1 MVSGGTGTPA
11 GGAYTWG
18 MRWWEFE
25 SVIGSDVIALV
36 RGAAAEA
43 ERRSA
48 LTPEVVQAIVE
59 RGWFK
64 AWVPREFGGLELDLE
79 TGLRLFEAAAWADG
93 SFGWSVMIGAGGGVF
108 AGLMR
113 ETTAHAVFD
122 PKEAVIAGSGN
133 PRGTAERVPGGFR
146 VSGRWLWASGAPW
159 ATTFTANCVVT
170 EGGEP
175 VPGANGG
182 PLIRA
187 MAFEPAQV
195 RIHET
200 WDANGMRGT
209 ASHDMEVVDAFVPEE
224 RMFSVFEGEP
234 WHPGTVFR
242 VPFVEFAEATTASVL
257 PGVALRLFE
266 LVAASLRERT
276 EYGGPRLMAERD
288 DVRGRMAE
296 ALVTVEAGRTLL
308 FDAARQTWAEA
319 ERGRP
324 APSTLA
330 RLSLAA
336 NFAAAGALR
345 AGGIVAPLGGM
356 ALNQRADEA
365 GRAWRD
371 LQTAGQHGA
380 IRPTVLAVRGAEL
393 LAD

>member
-1 MVSGGTGTPA
+1 
-11 GGAYTWG
+11 
-18 MRWWEFE
+18 
-25 SVIGSDVIALV
+25 
-36 RGAAAEA
+36 
-43 ERRSA
+43 
-48 LTPEVVQAIVE
+48 
-59 RGWFK
+59 
-64 AWVPREFGGLELDLE
+64 
-79 TGLRLFEAAAWADG
+79 
-93 SFGWSVMIGAGGGVF
+93 
-108 AGLMR
+108 
-113 ETTAHAVFD
+113 
-122 PKEAVIAGSGN
+122 
-133 PRGTAERVPGGFR
+133 
-146 VSGRWLWASGAPW
+146 
-159 ATTFTANCVVT
+159 
-170 EGGEP
+170 
-175 VPGANGG
+175 
-182 PLIRA
+182 
-187 MAFEPAQV
+187 
-195 RIHET
+195 
-200 WDANGMRGT
+200 
-209 ASHDMEVVDAFVPEE
+209 
-224 RMFSVFEGEP
+224 MFSVFEGEP

-288 DVRGRMAE
+288 DVRSRMAE

-345 AGGIVAPLGGM
+345 AGSIVAPLGGM

-380 IRPTVLAVRGAEL
+380 IRPTVLAGRGAEL
-393 LAD
+393 LAE

>member
-25 SVIGSDVIALV
+25 SVIGSDVVALV

-48 LTPEVVQAIVE
+48 LTPEVVRAIVD

-79 TGLRLFEAAAWADG
+79 AGLRLFEAAGWVDG

-122 PKEAVIAGSGN
+122 PKEAVIAGSGS
-133 PRGTAERVPGGFR
+133 PRGTAERVPGGYR

-170 EGGEP
+170 EGGQP

-209 ASHDMEVVDAFVPEE
+209 ASHDMEVIDAFVPEE

-288 DVRGRMAE
+288 DVRSRMAE

-324 APSTLA
+324 APATLA

-345 AGGIVAPLGGM
+345 AGTIAAPLGGM

-380 IRPTVLAVRGAEL
+380 IRPTGLAVRGAEL
-393 LAD
+393 LAE

>member
-25 SVIGSDVIALV
+25 SVIGSDVVALV

-79 TGLRLFEAAAWADG
+79 AGLRLFEAAGWVDG

-113 ETTAHAVFD
+113 EPTAHAVFD

-133 PRGTAERVPGGFR
+133 PRGTAERVPGGYR

-170 EGGEP
+170 EGGQP

-195 RIHET
+195 RVHET

-209 ASHDMEVVDAFVPEE
+209 ASHDMEVIDAFVPEE

-288 DVRGRMAE
+288 DVRSRMAE
-296 ALVTVEAGRTLL
+296 ALVTAEAGRTLL

-324 APSTLA
+324 APATLA

-345 AGGIVAPLGGM
+345 AGAIAAPLGGM

-380 IRPTVLAVRGAEL
+380 IRPTGLAVRGAEL
-393 LAD
+393 LAE

>member
-1 MVSGGTGTPA
+1 MVSGGTGSCPRR
-11 GGAYTWG
+11 AYTWG

-79 TGLRLFEAAAWADG
+79 TGLRLFEAAGWVDG

-146 VSGRWLWASGAPW
+146 VSGRWQWASGAPW

-200 WDANGMRGT
+200 WDAHGMRGT

-234 WHPGTVFR
+234 WHPATVFR

-257 PGVALRLFE
+257 PGVALRLFD

-288 DVRGRMAE
+288 DVRSRMAE

-319 ERGRP
+319 ERGRL

-336 NFAAAGALR
+336 NFAAAASLR

-380 IRPTVLAVRGAEL
+380 IRPTGLAMRGAEL

>member
-1 MVSGGTGTPA
+1 MVSGGTGSCPRR
-11 GGAYTWG
+11 AYTWG

-79 TGLRLFEAAAWADG
+79 AGLRLFEAAGWVDG

-146 VSGRWLWASGAPW
+146 VSGRWQWASGAPW

-200 WDANGMRGT
+200 WDAHGMRGT

-234 WHPGTVFR
+234 WHPATVFR

-257 PGVALRLFE
+257 PGVALRLFD

-288 DVRGRMAE
+288 DVRSRMAE

-319 ERGRP
+319 ERGRL

-336 NFAAAGALR
+336 NFAAAASLR

-380 IRPTVLAVRGAEL
+380 IRPTGLAMRGAEL